1 MYNMGE
7 GAGATM
13 ATIKHNPTSA
23 SLQIGNLLG
32 RSGVQFGDCCRDVM
46 CTCSSVMVYAS
57 LFGGFELELLWVY

>member
-46 CTCSSVMVYAS
+46 CTYHV
-57 LFGGFELELLWVY
+57 LLLWFMHLCLVVLN